1 MNRFKKEIKKQGIKL
16 ESDYP
21 WLPYDNGNV
30 TVDAVRVNT
39 EKATIIVYYN
49 TSIVMRYVMRND
61 GALIIDSL

>member
-1 MNRFKKEIKKQGIKL
+1 MNRFKKEIRKKGIKL

-30 TVDAVRVNT
+30 TVDAVSVNT
-39 EKATIIVYYN
+39 EKVTIIVYY